1 MKKRSATTLGLFQL
15 TEMFPTVESAMRYF
29 EQVRWNGTP
38 VCAKCDKADKV
49 TAQKKAGTYWC
60 GMCRA
65 YFTVFTNTP
74 LERNKVDARKWLFA
88 AYLLLTDRKG
98 ISSMELSKKLQ
109 IKQHTAWYMLHRLRK
124 ACEAGS
130 VLLSGLVKIDETYV
144 GGKAKNKHA
153 SKKQHTPK
161 TGMADKQPILGM
173 RQRGGKTVARM
184 VPSTDRQTLTAE
196 IQTTVRPGAPSTRT
210 TTAPTACCPS
220 RGIRMKP

>member
-1 MKKRSATTLGLFQL
+1 
-15 TEMFPTVESAMRYF
+15 MRYF
-29 EQVRWNGTP
+29 EQVRWNQGIRIKP
-38 VCAKCDKADKV
+38 GRVHQQRLIV
-49 TAQKKAGTYWC
+49 EG
-60 GMCRA
+60 RA
-65 YFTVFTNTP
+65 RR
-74 LERNKVDARKWLFA
+74 LQ
-88 AYLLLTDRKG
+88 
-98 ISSMELSKKLQ
+98 ME
-109 IKQHTAWYMLHRLRK
+109 
-124 ACEAGS
+124 AC
-130 VLLSGLVKIDETYV
+130 LVKIDETYV

-220 RGIRMKP
+220 RGIRMP